1 MRSVSETTKRMV
13 PLCATAILLAGC
25 PNPGTPIAPQI
36 LTFNYLVTTVSNADA
51 LITSVQNGQT
61 TVADLLARDPCNF
74 TADFASATPP
84 QVFPYG
90 TPGQTGFNVNIDS
103 TAPVNI
109 TRTNPAYC
117 TPPAELEINIGGQ
130 AQALALGVPTNL
142 TNGRVWLT
150 DGRRFATSQFFQAS
164 IQGFDPANRRSNGD
178 FRFIDRLTPGSN
190 TVLIVDGSY
199 ALTP

>member
-1 MRSVSETTKRMV
+1 
-13 PLCATAILLAGC
+13 
-25 PNPGTPIAPQI
+25 
-36 LTFNYLVTTVSNADA
+36 
-51 LITSVQNGQT
+51 
-61 TVADLLARDPCNF
+61 LLARDPCNF

-109 TRTNPAYC
+109 ATTNPAYC
-117 TPPAELEINIGGQ
+117 TPAAEIEINIGGQ

-164 IQGFDPANRRSNGD
+164 VQGFDPATRRSNGD